1 MSKLIKATKRIS
13 AIAASALLLSSASYA
28 NVSNY
33 ASNFEKNGMFVG
45 EVVVGSGVGAD
56 DSAAANVV
64 INDLKSRY
72 SGEEMVELSFSR
84 AGEES
89 SDDDSVLID
98 DEVRLG
104 ESLADIKSTLDS
116 DDFELLEDREVQ
128 DKAGKNYDYTQEI
141 SIGNASV
148 SFGWESSFEEYNDYS
163 SSEPVSYLDYD
174 ANEASTY
181 TISVNFDDVVKLYE
195 SSDGDNDYVGGQSFK
210 VLNREFTFDPQATE
224 DSDEIVLYSSS
235 QTVTLDSEG
244 EQSISIV
251 HEGKTYEVRLN
262 GANSAN
268 SEVQIVVNGERDTVE
283 KGDQAT
289 IAGLNVY
296 VDDVFVNDLVEAT
309 KEANAKL
316 FLGSNKV
323 EIDSENYKKI
333 VVNDEE
339 IDGYYAKYTADG
351 GTSVDLEQELSEL
364 SFRVIL
370 DEMEDKNEY
379 ILEGQEFRDPVFG
392 DLSLYFEGPSQKY
405 EDGELV
411 EFVAT
416 SSKGKLEFE
425 TTQGDSVSVDLFE
438 DNAAKD
444 DLILDEDLNIAGTLK
459 SYDNPLAADN
469 VDDGN
474 TETAVGSTTPVTNAY
489 EDGDVFFL
497 NEDVSKEGDERV
509 TFLAEIE
516 SFNYDEALSSKNSV
530 SISLNGDSKDYN
542 IGDEISDTGIKVSS
556 FVTGDKTYDGV
567 TVTDIKAVVLSA
579 ATPSEVYAKNGF
591 KVTFDA
597 TDLTSMKTITVE
609 ETTADERRDPK
620 ALGTVVYSY
629 IDDDDE
635 LNAVYTSTN
644 MVSVESDKD
653 NTYQAS
659 VVGTF
664 SEEDEDKGFVKFYVP
679 KEEVNFNVY
688 FRIGEGLSGMEGSR
702 VVPASQADEEY
713 AKLEDEGYTVT
724 RSNVEASNVEFS
736 VSAPVMDSAASGS
749 NMIVVGGPAVNS
761 QARALLG
768 MSDYSMANAGVS
780 EGEAVVRY
788 FSDKNSVLAYG
799 WSSAGTMAAVR
810 SLVDGSAVDNRRFSE

>member
-89 SDDDSVLID
+89 EEDDSVLID
-98 DEVRLG
+98 DEVKLG
-104 ESLADIKSTLDS
+104 DNLADIKSTLDS
-116 DDFELLEDREVQ
+116 DDFDLLEDREVQ

-148 SFGWESSFEEYNDYS
+148 GFGWDSSFEEENDYS
-163 SSEPVSYLDYD
+163 SSEPVSFLNYD
-174 ANEASTY
+174 TNDASTY
-181 TISVNFDDVVKLYE
+181 TISVDFEDPVKLYE

-323 EIDSENYKKI
+323 EIDSETYKKI

-370 DEMEDKNEY
+370 DEMEDKNEF

-392 DLSLYFEGPSQKY
+392 DLSLYFEGPNQKY

-416 SSKGKLEFE
+416 SSKGKFEFE
-425 TTQGDSVSVDLFE
+425 NTQGDSVSVDLFE
-438 DNAAKD
+438 DNAAKT

-459 SYDNPLAADN
+459 PYEAE
-469 VDDGN
+469 DGDKQDS
-474 TETAVGSTTPVTNAY
+474 ETAIADLDEGDIVTNSY
-489 EDGDVFFL
+489 EDGDIFFL
-497 NEDVSKEGDERV
+497 NEDTSKAGDEVV

-516 SFNYDEALSSKNSV
+516 GFNYDEAQSSKNYV
-530 SISLNGDSKDYN
+530 TISLNGDSKDYN
-542 IGDEISDTGIKVSS
+542 IGDEISDTGVSVSS
-556 FVTGDKTYDGV
+556 FVTGEKTYDNV
-567 TVTDIKAVVLSA
+567 AVTDIKAVVLSGV
-579 ATPSEVYAKNGF
+579 TPSEVYTRNGF
-591 KVTFDA
+591 KVTFNA
-597 TDLTSMKTITVE
+597 TDLDSLKTVAVE
-609 ETTADERRDPK
+609 ETAADDRDSDPK
-620 ALGTVVYSY
+620 ALGTVAYNYSN
-629 IDDDDE
+629 DDDE
-635 LNAVYTSTN
+635 LNVAYTSTN
-644 MVSVESDKD
+644 MVSVDSDKD

-688 FRIGEGLSGMEGSR
+688 FRIGEGLSSMEGSR
-702 VVPASQADEEY
+702 VVPASKADEEY

-724 RSNVEASNVEFS
+724 RNSVEASNVEFS